1 MAELVDAADLKSV
14 DPKGHVGS
22 TPAPGTNKDCDSM
35 KKLHLI
41 FAIALIA
48 VFSSLS
54 ATAAES
60 DDTADRI
67 KACAQIVEE
76 AARIACYEAL
86 GKETLAEDGPT
97 GDVVA
102 TGKAERTT
110 AVAATGATVTAATM
124 PATSAPT
131 NVPIKGDRPREEYR
145 VAVSSC
151 QTNNVGDT
159 YFTLDNGEVW
169 KLTGGQQLRESDCA
183 FSATLRK
190 DFFGYKML
198 IDDDRGTVRV
208 KRVK

>member
-1 MAELVDAADLKSV
+1 MKNHCILLFLAMSV
-14 DPKGHVGS
+14 LLSG
-22 TPAPGTNKDCDSM
+22 
-35 KKLHLI
+35 
-41 FAIALIA
+41 
-48 VFSSLS
+48 LS

-67 KACAQIVEE
+67 KACAMIAEE
-76 AARIACYEAL
+76 TARIACYESL
-86 GKETLAEDGPT
+86 GKETLAEDGNT
-97 GDVVA
+97 GDGVA
-102 TGKAERTT
+102 TGEAESAPAVVTT
-110 AVAATGATVTAATM
+110 GAAVAAASAPATTV

-131 NVPIKGDRPREEYR
+131 NVPIKGERPREEYR

-169 KLTGGQQLRESDCA
+169 KLTGGQQLRESDCV